1 MGKEKNKMYKVS
13 EEDRNVLF
21 GYFRNTVMTRIQSDP
36 YVAKIQDWKKSED
49 KMWLV
54 PVDDQKLL
62 VGYFGNYPMPW
73 VQSNPII
80 TRIASW
86 QKTESKEKNGK
97 DKPQ

>member
-1 MGKEKNKMYKVS
+1 MYKVS

-86 QKTESKEKNGK
+86 KQEVKEKKESNGK
-97 DKPQ
+97 DKVQ

>member
-1 MGKEKNKMYKVS
+1 
-13 EEDRNVLF
+13 
-21 GYFRNTVMTRIQSDP
+21 MTRIQSDP

-86 QKTESKEKNGK
+86 KQEVKEKKESNGK
-97 DKPQ
+97 DKVQ